1 MKRIGLT
8 TGFVLTFSIAAL
20 AHGPAGQSGVILAFN
35 SAPGTYVGVP
45 AYFAPTAAY
54 WGPYYRPSLSRHQWR
69 EAQRLRRHQWRERH
83 ACRSFFHDG
92 RCRNLGRHQRNE
104 WRRLQRH
111 HGRERNLSGWR
122 RDRW

>member
-1 MKRIGLT
+1 MKRIALT
-8 TGFVLTFSIAAL
+8 TGFILTFSIAAL
-20 AHGPAGQSGVILAFN
+20 AHGPAGQSGVTLAFN
-35 SAPGTYVGVP
+35 SAPVRNLGVP
-45 AYFAPTAAY
+45 AYFAPTAGY
-54 WGPYYRPSLSRHQWR
+54 WGPSYRPSLSRHQRR

-83 ACRSFFHDG
+83 ACRNFSFDR

-111 HGRERNLSGWR
+111 HRRERNRYGWR